1 MPEEGIPKGLNS
13 EAHNECDGLSMAEQ
27 STEEPLQKRFAMVGG
42 DGDESY
48 GKNSELQASYASEVR
63 QAALSEAL
71 ERVTLPSEGR
81 PVIVADL
88 GSSSGPNAVNNVVLI
103 VEKLRHRLP
112 QNAEFQAFFND
123 LPSTDFNTL
132 FQHICKDPRAKNV
145 FATGLPGSFYG
156 RLFPQSSVHVF
167 HTASCLHWLSEIPH
181 GVLSKDFSANGRA
194 NPPTKHPPSPLA
206 MQAPFKEQAALDLKN
221 FLLARAAELVPG
233 GLLFMLFGGRLPSE
247 PKNPGDKLWVELHEI
262 FSDLVQEGLL
272 TQQQQ
277 DTFRFPVYHRRTEDL
292 REAIASCTSL
302 FSVLTAKMHEHENNV
317 NKLFPT
323 SKPSEIAKK
332 IMTSHKAVFNSI
344 FEAHIGK
351 EVTEIFWKRYEK
363 LAEKKVISGQDLNN
377 LSGVWV
383 VSLIRK

>member
-1 MPEEGIPKGLNS
+1 MAEEGIPNGLNL
-13 EAHNECDGLSMAEQ
+13 EAHNGGEGLSMAEQ
-27 STEEPLQKRFAMVGG
+27 SLEEPLQKRFAMVSG

-48 GKNSELQASYASEVR
+48 SKNSEFQASFFSEVR

-88 GSSSGPNAVNNVVLI
+88 GSSSGPNAVNTVLLI

-132 FQHICKDPRAKNV
+132 FQHICNDPRMKNV
-145 FATGLPGSFYG
+145 FASGVPGSFHG

-167 HTASCLHWLSEIPH
+167 HTASSLHWLSEIPH
-181 GVLSKDFSANGRA
+181 SVLSKDFSADGRA
-194 NPPTKHPPSPLA
+194 NPPTKHPPSLLA
-206 MQAPFKEQAALDLKN
+206 MQAPLKEQAALDLKN

-233 GLLFMLFGGRLPSE
+233 GLLFMLFGGRLLSE
-247 PKNPGDKLWVELHEI
+247 RKNPVDGFWVDLHEV
-262 FSDLVQEGLL
+262 FNGLVREGLL

-277 DTFRFPVYHRRTEDL
+277 DTFRIPVYHRVTEDL
-292 REAIASCTSL
+292 RDAIASCTSL
-302 FSVLTAKMHEHENNV
+302 FSVLTAELHEHESDV
-317 NKLFPT
+317 NTLFPT
-323 SKPSEIAKK
+323 STPSEMAKK
-332 IMTSHKAVFNSI
+332 MMTMHRAVVNSI
-344 FEAHIGK
+344 IEAHVGK
-351 EVTEIFWKRYEK
+351 ELTEIFWQRYEIEM
-363 LAEKKVISGQDLNN
+363 EKKLISGQDLKK
-377 LSGVWV
+377 LSGAWV

>member
-1 MPEEGIPKGLNS
+1 MGEEGIPNGLNL
-13 EAHNECDGLSMAEQ
+13 EAHNEGEGLSMAEQ
-27 STEEPLQKRFAMVGG
+27 STEEPLQKRFAMVSG

-48 GKNSELQASYASEVR
+48 SKNSEIQASYVSEVR

-132 FQHICKDPRAKNV
+132 FQHVCNDPRTKNV
-145 FATGLPGSFYG
+145 FASGVPGSFYG

-167 HTASCLHWLSEIPH
+167 HTASSLHWLSEIPH
-181 GVLSKDFSANGRA
+181 SVLFKDFSADGRA
-194 NPPTKHPPSPLA
+194 NPPTKHPPSLLA
-206 MQAPFKEQAALDLKN
+206 MQAPLKEQAALDLKN
-221 FLLARAAELVPG
+221 FLLARGAELVPG

-247 PKNPGDKLWVELHEI
+247 PKDPVDKFWVHLHEI
-262 FSDLVQEGLL
+262 FNDLVREGLI

-277 DTFRFPVYHRRTEDL
+277 DTFRIPVYHRVTEEL
-292 REAIASCTSL
+292 RDAIASCTSL
-302 FSVLTAKMHEHENNV
+302 FSVLTAELHEYQADV
-317 NKLFPT
+317 KRLFPS
-323 SKPSEIAKK
+323 SKPSDMAKK
-332 IMTSHKAVFNSI
+332 MMTMLKAVFDSI
-344 FEAHIGK
+344 FEAHVGK
-351 EVTEIFWKRYEK
+351 EVTEIFWQRYEIEM
-363 LAEKKVISGQDLNN
+363 EKKLISGQDLKK
-377 LSGVWV
+377 LSGIWV
-383 VSLIRK
+383 VCLIRK